1 MKPHS
6 PMFAPALAS
15 LLAAGALSLGFAAGA
30 ASTDT
35 TVQAAVKG
43 QVGGTTS
50 AQTQSSTAESSPL
63 TGASTERVTFSGN
76 AVIKANV
83 RDDPDFRTPPIVVL
97 SIDMSGVTGV
107 GATTRKKYVTTN
119 QTIVQRRL
127 RPTDTVDVSFPFW
140 VSGTSDTGSG
150 PSGKL
155 SIALTYDVN
164 TKVLTSAVGSVTNQ

>member
-1 MKPHS
+1 MKIHS

-15 LLAAGALSLGFAAGA
+15 LLAAGALALGFAAGA

-35 TVQAAVKG
+35 TVQATVKG
-43 QVGGTTS
+43 QVGGTAA
-50 AQTQSSTAESSPL
+50 AQTQSAESSAL
-63 TGASTERVTFSGN
+63 TGASTERVNFSGN

-97 SIDMSGVTGV
+97 SIDLSGVSGV
-107 GATTRKKYVTTN
+107 GATTKKKYVTTN
-119 QTIVQRRL
+119 KTIVQRRL

-140 VSGTSDTGSG
+140 VSGTRETGSG
-150 PSGKL
+150 PVGKV

-164 TKVLTSAVGSVTNQ
+164 TKALTSAAGSVSSQ

>member
-1 MKPHS
+1 MKPHD

-15 LLAAGALSLGFAAGA
+15 LLAAGALALGFAAGA

-35 TVQAAVKG
+35 SVQAAIKG
-43 QVGGTTS
+43 QVGGP
-50 AQTQSSTAESSPL
+50 AAGQTQSSTAESSAL
-63 TGASTERVTFSGN
+63 TGASTERVNFSGSV
-76 AVIKANV
+76 VIKANV

-97 SIDMSGVTGV
+97 SIDLSGVSGV

-119 QTIVQRRL
+119 QAIVQRRL

-140 VSGTSDTGSG
+140 VSGTSETASG
-150 PSGKL
+150 PVGKL

-164 TKVLTSAVGSVTNQ
+164 TKALTSAVGSVTSQ

>member
-1 MKPHS
+1 MKIHS

-15 LLAAGALSLGFAAGA
+15 LLAAGALALGFAAGA

-35 TVQAAVKG
+35 TVQVAVKG
-43 QVGGTTS
+43 RVGGTTA
-50 AQTQSSTAESSPL
+50 AQTQSSTAESSAL
-63 TGASTERVTFSGN
+63 TGASTESVTFSGN

-119 QTIVQRRL
+119 KTIVQRRL

-140 VSGTSDTGSG
+140 VSGTSAPGSG
-150 PSGKL
+150 PVGKL

-164 TKVLTSAVGSVTNQ
+164 TKALTSAAGSVTNQ